1 MAGPL
6 SMPTGASS
14 LQAACTAPATWQD
27 NIAHSLRALRYE
39 VIQDGWTDLQETLWE
54 INDPSEDGCSPGTN
68 VTAGP
73 GCDDTY
79 CACPLSRLA

>member
-1 MAGPL
+1 
-6 SMPTGASS
+6 
-14 LQAACTAPATWQD
+14 
-27 NIAHSLRALRYE
+27 LRVLRYE